1 MGEWM
6 SAASFALGRLSWRL
20 GPPVILIVLLAVTHL
35 RWGEWIAAFA
45 ASPVLRDG
53 ITNLLEILRW
63 AAAAWLLNRLAS
75 VFLWPLV
82 ARRSGT
88 AVPKMAADLVALL
101 VWLGTGLTV
110 AVVVFDQSPTA
121 LLATS
126 TVALGVVGFAVRE
139 LISDFFAGISLSMER
154 PFAIGDWIE
163 VDNVAGKV
171 VDMTWRAVRLMTT
184 DDVTIIVPN
193 GNIAAETFRN
203 YSRPDNWFRDEIKVP
218 LPFEVTTHQGS
229 RILLSAVTQIPE
241 LAAFHKKPSVSIDT
255 YDDRGVVWRL
265 LYWVP
270 DFSRLS
276 PIRFAVHANILRNLH
291 MSGLR
296 VPVPIEEIRVMRSS
310 LGVEVSSIQRMLKTS
325 PVFSALDDDDLA
337 ALAQGAEQRIAPFG
351 KPILH
356 QGEPGSSLFLLNEG
370 LLSVSVAGADGV
382 MTQVGQI
389 APGHVFGEMSLLTGA
404 PRGATVVPALDSLI
418 TEIGKDCMAQLLD
431 NRPQLAESLSRIL
444 AERQGQNNARMAV
457 ESLESNQA
465 DDQGAARAMLG
476 RIRSFFNMPG

>member
-1 MGEWM
+1 M
-6 SAASFALGRLSWRL
+6 SAAGMVLGRLSWRL
-20 GPPVILIVLLAVTHL
+20 GPPMVLIGVLAMAHL
-35 RWGEWIAAFA
+35 RWDSWLANAI
-45 ASPVLRDG
+45 SSVVVRDSVS
-53 ITNLLEILRW
+53 NLLEILRW

-82 ARRSGT
+82 ARRSGSP
-88 AVPKMAADLVALL
+88 VPKMAADLVALL
-101 VWLGTGLTV
+101 VWLGTGLTM

-139 LISDFFAGISLSMER
+139 LISDFFAGISLSIER

-163 VDNVAGKV
+163 VDRVSGKV

-203 YSRPDNWFRDEIKVP
+203 YSRPDNWFRDELKVP

-241 LAAFHKKPSVSIDT
+241 LAAFHKKPSVSIDG
-255 YDDRGVVWRL
+255 YDERGVIWRL

-270 DFSRLS
+270 DFGRLS

-296 VPVPIEEIRVMRSS
+296 VPVPIEEIRVMRTP
-310 LGVEVSSIQRMLKTS
+310 LGVEVSSIQRMLKSS

-337 ALAQGAEQRIAPFG
+337 ILAEGATQRVAPMG

-370 LLSVSVAGADGV
+370 LLAVSVTGADGV
-382 MTQVGQI
+382 MAQVGQI

-404 PRGATVVPALDSLI
+404 PRGATVVPALDCLI

-431 NRPQLAESLSRIL
+431 SRPQLAESLSRIL
-444 AERQGQNNARMAV
+444 AERQGQNSARMVA
-457 ESLESNQA
+457 ENAEA
-465 DDQGAARAMLG
+465 GAGDDLGAARAMLG

>member
-1 MGEWM
+1 MV
-6 SAASFALGRLSWRL
+6 LGRLSWRL
-20 GPPVILIVLLAVTHL
+20 GPPMVLIGVLAMAHL
-35 RWGEWIAAFA
+35 RWDSWLANAI
-45 ASPVLRDG
+45 SSVVVRDSVS
-53 ITNLLEILRW
+53 NLLEILRW

-82 ARRSGT
+82 ARRSGSP
-88 AVPKMAADLVALL
+88 VPKMAADLVALL
-101 VWLGTGLTV
+101 VWLGTGLTM

-139 LISDFFAGISLSMER
+139 LISDFFAGISLSIER

-163 VDNVAGKV
+163 VDRVSGKV

-203 YSRPDNWFRDEIKVP
+203 YSRPDNWFRDELKVP

-241 LAAFHKKPSVSIDT
+241 LAAFHKKPSVSIDG
-255 YDDRGVVWRL
+255 YDERGVIWRL

-270 DFSRLS
+270 DFGRLS

-296 VPVPIEEIRVMRSS
+296 VPVPIEEIRVMRTP
-310 LGVEVSSIQRMLKTS
+310 LGVEVSSIQRMLKSS

-337 ALAQGAEQRIAPFG
+337 ILAEGATQRVAPMG

-370 LLSVSVAGADGV
+370 LLAVSVTGADGV
-382 MTQVGQI
+382 MAQVGQI

-404 PRGATVVPALDSLI
+404 PRGATVVPALDCLI

-431 NRPQLAESLSRIL
+431 SRPQLAESLSRIL
-444 AERQGQNNARMAV
+444 AERQGQNSARMVA
-457 ESLESNQA
+457 ENAEA
-465 DDQGAARAMLG
+465 GAGDDLGAARAMLG

>member
-1 MGEWM
+1 M
-6 SAASFALGRLSWRL
+6 
-20 GPPVILIVLLAVTHL
+20 VLIGVLAMAHL
-35 RWGEWIAAFA
+35 RWDSWLANAI
-45 ASPVLRDG
+45 SSVVVRDG
-53 ITNLLEILRW
+53 VSNLLEILRW

-75 VFLWPLV
+75 VFLWPVV
-82 ARRSGT
+82 ARRSGSP
-88 AVPKMAADLVALL
+88 VPKMAADLVALL
-101 VWLGTGLTV
+101 VWLGTGLTM

-139 LISDFFAGISLSMER
+139 LISDFFAGISLSIER

-163 VDNVAGKV
+163 VDRVSGKV

-203 YSRPDNWFRDEIKVP
+203 YSRPDNWFRDELKVP

-241 LAAFHKKPSVSIDT
+241 LAAFHKKPSVSIDG
-255 YDDRGVVWRL
+255 YDERGVIWRL

-270 DFSRLS
+270 DFGRLS

-296 VPVPIEEIRVMRSS
+296 VPVPIEEIRVMRTP
-310 LGVEVSSIQRMLKTS
+310 LGVEVSSIQRMLKSS

-337 ALAQGAEQRIAPFG
+337 ILAEGATQRVAPMG

-370 LLSVSVAGADGV
+370 LLAVSVTGADGV
-382 MTQVGQI
+382 MAQVGQI

-404 PRGATVVPALDSLI
+404 PRGATVVPALDCLI

-431 NRPQLAESLSRIL
+431 SRPQLAESLSRIL
-444 AERQGQNNARMAV
+444 AERQGQNSARMVA
-457 ESLESNQA
+457 ENAEA
-465 DDQGAARAMLG
+465 GAGDDLGAARAMLG